1 MALSDPFG
9 DDDVD
14 FPVDKWIVQL
24 RANALLVHEKNHLV
38 QKPNRD
44 STQSSSTQT
53 DVKDEEEHEH
63 EEVNDDDDAGD
74 E

>member
-9 DDDVD
+9 KDDVD

-24 RANALLVHEKNHLV
+24 RANALLVHEDNRVV

-53 DVKDEEEHEH
+53 DVKDEEEHEE
-63 EEVNDDDDAGD
+63 EEVDDDGDGDA
-74 E
+74 